1 MHRGRRASAAHANG
15 SRTAASCRGGLLTSG
30 RTAAVSALA
39 SARGAHAGVDDAS
52 GAPEDDEVVG
62 ARDAGLA
69 RFRPK
74 PAQARILEEVT
85 VSFTAELQE
94 HVRIHHAGDAIKQ
107 YGRYPSYIILDV
119 DLSVGRLLTL
129 LEMLQVYRQ
138 LSASDIAERLE
149 VSPRTVRRYI
159 SGLQDMGI
167 PVEAERGP
175 AGGYRLRRGF
185 KLPPLMLS
193 NDEALVVVI
202 GLLAAQ
208 RLGLS
213 ASGAVVQGALAKLDR
228 LLPEAQRGQ
237 VQAMQDFVTLGLS
250 PVARDHANA
259 DTILRLS
266 SAARDG
272 TRVRLRYRSA
282 ADEVTE
288 RLVDPYGVAFQS
300 GHWYLLS
307 WDHLRSALRT
317 FRLDRMLEA
326 EVTTEAFLR
335 PDDIDVIGTIERTL
349 AEVGSGHRC
358 EVLLDLTIEEARGR
372 VSASDA
378 TLEAVDDG
386 TLLRFRTDD
395 LDWAATYLARLECDL
410 VVLQPAAL
418 RPALRRL
425 AERLQSAS
433 RRPPRNPGAG

>member
-1 MHRGRRASAAHANG
+1 M
-15 SRTAASCRGGLLTSG
+15 
-30 RTAAVSALA
+30 
-39 SARGAHAGVDDAS
+39 
-52 GAPEDDEVVG
+52 
-62 ARDAGLA
+62 
-69 RFRPK
+69 
-74 PAQARILEEVT
+74 
-85 VSFTAELQE
+85 
-94 HVRIHHAGDAIKQ
+94 
-107 YGRYPSYIILDV
+107 

-129 LEMLQVYRQ
+129 LEMLQAYRQ
-138 LSASDIAERLE
+138 LSAADIAERLE
-149 VSPRTVRRYI
+149 VSPRTVRRYV

-213 ASGAVVQGALAKLDR
+213 ASGTVVQGALAKLDR

-237 VQAMQDFVTLGLS
+237 VQAMQDFVSLGLA
-250 PVARDHANA
+250 PVARDHADA
-259 DTILRLS
+259 ETILRLS
-266 SAARDG
+266 SAARDR

-282 ADEVTE
+282 VDEVTE

-307 WDHLRSALRT
+307 WDHLRSAMRT

-326 EVTTEAFLR
+326 ETTAEAFQR
-335 PDDIDVIGTIERTL
+335 PDDIDVIATIERTL
-349 AEVGSGHRC
+349 AEVGSGYRC
-358 EVLLDLTIEEARGR
+358 EVLLDLPIDAAQRR
-372 VSASDA
+372 IAASDA
-378 TLEAVDDG
+378 TLEVVDGG
-386 TLLRFRTDD
+386 TVLRFRTDD

-410 VVLQPAAL
+410 VVLQPAEL
-418 RPALRRL
+418 RASLRRL
-425 AERLQSAS
+425 AERLHAAARRPGQVDSGVAVSRGS
-433 RRPPRNPGAG
+433 RRIRG

>member
-1 MHRGRRASAAHANG
+1 MP
-15 SRTAASCRGGLLTSG
+15 
-30 RTAAVSALA
+30 
-39 SARGAHAGVDDAS
+39 D
-52 GAPEDDEVVG
+52 DDEVVRAHRG
-62 ARDAGLA
+62 GLA
-69 RFRPK
+69 GEA
-74 PAQARILEEVT
+74 PAPALLSCVEEVT
-85 VSFTAELQE
+85 VAFTAELQE
-94 HVRIHHAGDAIKQ
+94 HVRIDHGADASSQ
-107 YGRYPSYIILDV
+107 YGRYPSYIILDM

-159 SGLQDMGI
+159 TGLQDMGI
-167 PVEAERGP
+167 PVEATRGP

-213 ASGAVVQGALAKLDR
+213 ASGAAVQGALAKRDR
-228 LLPEAQRGQ
+228 VLPEAQRGQ
-237 VQAMQDFVTLGLS
+237 VQAMQDFVSLGLAA
-250 PVARDHANA
+250 VARDHANA
-259 DTILRLS
+259 ETILGLS
-266 SAARDG
+266 SAARDRN
-272 TRVRLRYRSA
+272 RVRLRYRSA
-282 ADEVTE
+282 ADEITE
-288 RLVDPYGVAFQS
+288 RTIDPYGVAFQS
-300 GHWYLLS
+300 GHWYALC

-326 EVTTEAFLR
+326 EVTTERFDR
-335 PDDIDVIGTIERTL
+335 PDNVDVIGTIERTL
-349 AEVGSGHRC
+349 ADVGSGYRC
-358 EVLLDLTIEEARGR
+358 EVLLDLTMEEAQQR

-378 TLEAVDDG
+378 TLEVAGDG
-386 TLLRFRTDD
+386 TLMRFRADD

-425 AERLQSAS
+425 AERLQAAS
-433 RRPPRNPGAG
+433 RRRPRA